1 MKRELYISFA
11 KWYNIEYNAKEF
23 KLMRDLIIK
32 NQHDISTTA
41 DKSLMFREF
50 TEKYSNN
57 RGLIVNSII
66 DILSGTNNIKDIIS
80 PEKVYIVKFPKDV
93 LDKIESGQYAVM
105 KDKTGEIL
113 STIIDTTLPK
123 NRNIV
128 HQLRMDEIDPNIKE
142 KIKNLG
148 TNITNI
154 AIQQQLADLSRM
166 LLKIQTIVLEVKR
179 GQMTDRIGLILSGK
193 NQLEQALQLQD
204 SDPNKRDLIRGAI
217 KGINDGR
224 AQLELALKDEI
235 NKKVSISDNKFILLI
250 KSLFNSN
257 YYKEIEHQYSTIQE
271 GMDAY
276 FEATRLLAL
285 SYTIIESKEA
295 IQRILEPTIHMIEIS
310 HEKMK
315 KMSDLVLV
323 GKKTNENW
331 YENPQGIIDEILRSN
346 QLVLP
351 DDVEYVS
358 VEFSGREVLEEGID
372 EQMYSM

>member
-1 MKRELYISFA
+1 
-11 KWYNIEYNAKEF
+11 
-23 KLMRDLIIK
+23 MRDLIIK

-41 DKSLMFREF
+41 DKSMIFREF

-57 RGLIVNSII
+57 RGLIVNSLN
-66 DILSGTNNIKDIIS
+66 DILSGSNNIKDIIS
-80 PEKVYIVKFPKDV
+80 PEKVYIAKFPKAI

-105 KDKTGEIL
+105 KDKTGKVL

-128 HQLRMDEIDPNIKE
+128 HQLRMEEIDPNIKD

-166 LLKIQTIVLEVKR
+166 LLQIQTIVIEVKR

-193 NQLEQALQLQD
+193 NQLEQALQLED
-204 SDPNKRDLIRGAI
+204 SDLNKRDLIRGAI

-250 KSLFNSN
+250 KSLLNSN
-257 YYKEIEHQYSTIQE
+257 YYKEIEDQYYTIQE
-271 GMDAY
+271 GMYAY

-331 YENPQGIIDEILRSN
+331 YENPQGIIDEILRSK

-351 DDVEYVS
+351 EDVEDIS
-358 VEFSGREVLEEGID
+358 VEFSGRELLAEGIR
-372 EQMYSM
+372 